1 MSPNARSAR
10 GSEAVPAPRL
20 LPLGDGA
27 LTLELGDRIDPALN
41 ARVMAARDA
50 LAALKLDGISDVV
63 PTYRSLTVHFDPL
76 RLDRE
81 MLGRRL
87 LEVALAPL
95 QQSAQATRWLLPVVF
110 GDEFGP
116 DLAAVAQATEH
127 SEAAVIDALCT
138 TELRVFLIGFLPG
151 FPYLGE
157 LPEWL
162 RLPRLVT
169 PRAAVPA
176 NSLAIAGAQAAIYP
190 WASPGGWR
198 LLGRTPVRLFDLND
212 TARPALLAP
221 GDTVSFTP
229 VGRDEFHRLA
239 AAVAAREIDAAEWQA
254 K

>member
-1 MSPNARSAR
+1 MK
-10 GSEAVPAPRL
+10 PRIL
-20 LPLGDGA
+20 ALGDGA

-50 LAALKLDGISDVV
+50 LAALKLDGIGDVV

-81 MLGRRL
+81 LLGQHL
-87 LEVALAPL
+87 LEAALAPS
-95 QQSAQATRWLLPVVF
+95 QESALATRWRIPVVF

-116 DLAAVAQATEH
+116 DLAAVARATQH
-127 SEAAVIDALCT
+127 SEAAVIDALCA

-162 RLPRLVT
+162 RLPRLAT

-176 NSLAIAGAQAAIYP
+176 NSLAIAGAQAAVYP
-190 WASPGGWR
+190 WASPGGWH
-198 LLGRTPVRLFDLND
+198 LLGRTPVRLFDLGD
-212 TARPALLAP
+212 AARPALLAP
-221 GDTVSFTP
+221 GDTVRFTP
-229 VGRDEFHRLA
+229 IGREEFRRLA

-254 K
+254 T